1 MLTLV
6 MNPGL
11 PEQQSFV
18 LTPGARVTIGRTKDN
33 AVLCLHKSLS
43 RAHAEL
49 SFDGDRV
56 RLTDLQSKNGVFVN
70 GRRVARAEI
79 GEGETFRCGDVS
91 FFLEGDGPAHAKA
104 DGRGKTQPTP
114 RSPSLPPNDR
124 LNNTLPSPFAV
135 DTYKSKPP
143 PPSPGPGAEDERVKE
158 KLFLLMRASEL
169 CVTDLPIDRLLQDLV
184 GLAAQVFEA
193 DRLCVL
199 MLDDRTL
206 ELRLRVNK
214 SFVPVQKQAYSIR
227 VVDWVVD
234 HGSPVSYD
242 DISTDRTL
250 PGDLGPDEALRAAM
264 CVPINPGAGMIGVFY
279 ADSLTLKGCFK
290 ADDVALLRALANLAA
305 IAIESASLRL
315 HERPTLAK
323 R

>member
-1 MLTLV
+1 

-11 PEQQSFV
+11 AEQQSFP

-43 RAHAEL
+43 RTHAEL
-49 SFDGDRV
+49 SFDGDRI

-70 GRRVARAEI
+70 GRRVARADV
-79 GEGETFRCGDVS
+79 GEGDTFRCGDVN
-91 FFLEGDGPAHAKA
+91 FFLEGSGPAHA
-104 DGRGKTQPTP
+104 RGKGVLPTAQ
-114 RSPSLPPNDR
+114 SPAMAAM
-124 LNNTLPSPFAV
+124 NNTLPSPFAV
-135 DTYKSKPP
+135 DTYKSRPPASPP
-143 PPSPGPGAEDERVKE
+143 PEQGDERAKE

-169 CVTDLPIDRLLQDLV
+169 CVTDLPVDRLLQDLV

-193 DRLCVL
+193 DRICVL
-199 MLDDRTL
+199 TLDEKTL

-214 SFVPVQKQAYSIR
+214 SFVPVQKQAYSLR

-234 HGSPVSYD
+234 HGSPVSFD
-242 DISTDRTL
+242 DISIDRSL
-250 PGDLGPDEALRAAM
+250 PGDLASDEAIHAAM
-264 CVPINPGAGMIGVFY
+264 GVPINPGSGIIGVLY
-279 ADSLTLKGCFK
+279 ADSLSLKGCFR
-290 ADDVALLRALANLAA
+290 ADDVALLRAIANLAA

-315 HERPTLAK
+315 HERPTLA

>member
-1 MLTLV
+1 

-11 PEQQSFV
+11 PEQQSFP

-43 RAHAEL
+43 RTHAEL

-56 RLTDLQSKNGVFVN
+56 QLTDLQSKNGVFVS
-70 GRRVARAEI
+70 GRRVARSEI
-79 GEGETFRCGDVS
+79 GEGDTFRCGDVS
-91 FFLEGDGPAHAKA
+91 FFLEGSGPAQKASGRAKT
-104 DGRGKTQPTP
+104 DPTAQ
-114 RSPSLPPNDR
+114 SPSLPPNDR

-135 DTYKSKPP
+135 DTYKSRPP
-143 PPSPGPGAEDERVKE
+143 PPSPGTAVVDDRAKE

-199 MLDDRTL
+199 MLDDTTL

-234 HGSPVSYD
+234 HASPFSFD
-242 DISTDRTL
+242 DISIDRSL
-250 PGDLGPDEALRAAM
+250 PGDLSNDEALRAAM
-264 CVPINPGAGMIGVFY
+264 CVPINPGGGMIGVFY
-279 ADSLTLKGCFK
+279 ADSLSMKGCFK
-290 ADDVALLRALANLAA
+290 ADDLALLRALANLAA

-315 HERPTLAK
+315 HERPTLA
-323 R
+323 RR